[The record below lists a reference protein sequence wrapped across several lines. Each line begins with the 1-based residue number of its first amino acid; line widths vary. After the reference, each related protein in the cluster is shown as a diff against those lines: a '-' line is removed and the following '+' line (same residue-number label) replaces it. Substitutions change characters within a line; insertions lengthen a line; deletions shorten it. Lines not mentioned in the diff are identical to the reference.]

1 MGLGVGFVI
10 LAALFW
16 GLSGGIGGILMAAG
30 WDAFVVSFYRGAIGL
45 VFVLAWLAL
54 RPRGSGLASGR
65 LWFWSAVAGL
75 GVAGNFAFYFVSIAH
90 GSVAVAATLMYCA
103 PVFVY
108 LVSFALKL
116 ESPTVLKVVAIGVVM
131 VGIVLLTQIYDTGAG
146 GVTLIGAGAGILA
159 GVSYAVF
166 IFGFKYAGSHGSP
179 QAILSIAF
187 GVLVIILMW
196 PGDGAQMVAVL
207 TTPDWPL
214 FAALGVFGAGLS
226 FAFYINGLRHT
237 APAAASIVAMV
248 EPVTATL
255 FGVVVLHESLGFVQ
269 ILGMGLILITVTALS
284 VSSRV
289 PPPALVQ
296 DRNSE

>member
-1 MGLGVGFVI
+1 MGFGVGFVV

-45 VFVLAWLAL
+45 VFVLAWLAW
-54 RPRGSGLASGR
+54 RPHGNGLASGR
-65 LWFWSAVAGL
+65 LWFWSTVAGL

-108 LVSFALKL
+108 LISFALKL
-116 ESPTVLKVVAIGVVM
+116 ESPTRLKMVAIAVVM

-146 GVTLIGAGAGILA
+146 GVTLIGAGAGLLA
-159 GVSYAVF
+159 GLSYAVF
-166 IFGFKYAGSHGSP
+166 IFGFKYAGPHGSP

-196 PGDGAQMVAVL
+196 PGDSAQMVAVL
-207 TTPDWPL
+207 STPDWPL

-226 FAFYINGLRHT
+226 FAFYVNGLRHT
-237 APAAASIVAMV
+237 APAVASIVAMV

-255 FGVVVLHESLGFVQ
+255 FGVVVLHESLGFLQ

-284 VSSRV
+284 VSSRAT
-289 PPPALVQ
+289 PPVLS
-296 DRNSE
+296 R